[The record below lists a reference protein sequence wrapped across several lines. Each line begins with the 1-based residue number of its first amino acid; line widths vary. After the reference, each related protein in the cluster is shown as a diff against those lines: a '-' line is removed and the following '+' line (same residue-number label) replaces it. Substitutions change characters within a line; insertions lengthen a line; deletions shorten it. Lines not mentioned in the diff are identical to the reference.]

1 LREEFR
7 PIAYYAAAQDP
18 GSGAGA
24 QLFIRSRLPQTET
37 VAAVK
42 RVLNEINPAITVSF
56 QGFKTMIEATILR
69 ERLMATLSGFFGLLA
84 LLLAC
89 IGLYGILSY
98 GVASRTHEIGI
109 RMALG
114 AERRNVFWLIL
125 REALWLVIVGVAVGL
140 PMIFAV
146 TRLASTL
153 LFGLTPTDPVS
164 LLLAALLMLAVAMV
178 AGYLPSRRATRVDPI
193 VALRCE

>member
-1 LREEFR
+1 M
-7 PIAYYAAAQDP
+7 
-18 GSGAGA
+18 
-24 QLFIRSRLPQTET
+24 

-42 RVLNEINPAITVSF
+42 RVLNEIDPSITVSF
-56 QGFKTMIEATILR
+56 QGFKPMIEATILR
-69 ERLMATLSGFFGLLA
+69 ERLMAMLSSFFGMLA

-98 GVASRTHEIGI
+98 GVASRTNEIGI

-114 AERRNVFWLIL
+114 ARRRDVFWLIL
-125 REALWLVIVGVAVGL
+125 REALLLVIAGVAVGL
-140 PMIFAV
+140 PMIFAGAS
-146 TRLASTL
+146 LASTL

-178 AGYLPSRRATRVDPI
+178 ACWIPARRATKVDPMT
-193 VALRCE
+193 ALRVE